1 VRGKMGKV
9 IYKIIIAAMFICII
23 YLLIAKGITFPG
35 ENVWNNEEIAQEDVG
50 NVEKE
55 EEKEESEKRVFQV
68 GEEITFGPYTYKV
81 NSAME
86 SKEKGNFHAPTYY
99 SKRYTFD
106 ENGNITG
113 DNSYVVVNIT
123 IVNNSKEVKVLYLNS
138 MGLGV
143 YKNNITNECDYS
155 ECLSSSKLDGFGRKD
170 YFRTEFEPSVEYT
183 YDLVF
188 IIPDESLKTNKGR
201 LVIERQDT
209 TTRKEDEDKKRLVEV
224 KFH

>member
-1 VRGKMGKV
+1 MRGKV
-9 IYKIIIAAMFICII
+9 IYKIIIAAMFICSI
-23 YLLIAKGITFPG
+23 YILIVKGMPLPG
-35 ENVWNNEEIAQEDVG
+35 ENVWNNEEVAEEDVG
-50 NVEKE
+50 NL
-55 EEKEESEKRVFQV
+55 EKEESELRLYEI

-86 SKEKGNFHAPTYY
+86 SKEKGNFPAPTDY

-123 IVNNSKEVKVLYLNS
+123 IVNNTKKDKVLYLNS
-138 MGLGV
+138 MGLAV
-143 YKNNITNECDYS
+143 YKNNITDECDYS
-155 ECLSSSKLDGFGRKD
+155 ECLSSNKLDGFERKD

-188 IIPDESLKTNKGR
+188 IIPDESLKTNEGQ
-201 LVIERQDT
+201 LVIRRQDAST
-209 TTRKEDEDKKRLVEV
+209 EKENEDKMRCVGV

>member
-1 VRGKMGKV
+1 MRGKV
-9 IYKIIIAAMFICII
+9 IYKIIIAAMFICSVYI
-23 YLLIAKGITFPG
+23 LIVKGMPIPG
-35 ENVWNNEEIAQEDVG
+35 KNVWNNEEIAEEDG
-50 NVEKE
+50 DNGE
-55 EEKEESEKRVFQV
+55 EEERKEESELRLYQI
-68 GEEITFGPYTYKV
+68 GEEVTFGSYTYKV

-86 SKEKGNFHAPTYY
+86 SKEKGNFPAPTDY

-123 IVNNSKEVKVLYLNS
+123 IVNNTKKDKVLYLNS
-138 MGLGV
+138 MGLAV
-143 YKNNITNECDYS
+143 YKNNITDECDYS
-155 ECLSSSKLDGFGRKD
+155 ECLSSSKLDGFKRKG

-188 IIPDESLKTNKGR
+188 IIPDESLKTNEGQ
-201 LVIERQDT
+201 LVIRRQDAST
-209 TTRKEDEDKKRLVEV
+209 EKENEDKMRCVGV

>member
-1 VRGKMGKV
+1 MREKMGKFIV
-9 IYKIIIAAMFICII
+9 KTIIAAMFICSVYI
-23 YLLIAKGITFPG
+23 LIVKGIPLPG

-68 GEEITFGPYTYKV
+68 GEEVTFGPYTYKV

-86 SKEKGNFHAPTYY
+86 SKEKGNFHAPTNW
-99 SKRYTFD
+99 SERYTFD

-113 DNSYVVVNIT
+113 DNSYVVVNLT
-123 IVNNSKEVKVLYLNS
+123 IVNNTKEVKELYLNS
-138 MGLGV
+138 MGLVV
-143 YKNNITNECDYS
+143 YKNTTTTECDYS
-155 ECLSSSKLDGFGRKD
+155 ECVSSSKLEGYGRKD

-201 LVIERQDT
+201 LVIERQDA

>member
-1 VRGKMGKV
+1 MREEMGKL
-9 IYKIIIAAMFICII
+9 IAQITIAAMFICSV
-23 YLLIAKGITFPG
+23 YLLIAKGIPLPG
-35 ENVWNNEEIAQEDVG
+35 ENVWNNEEIAEE
-50 NVEKE
+50 NVDNGE
-55 EEKEESEKRVFQV
+55 EEKKEESELRLYQI
-68 GEEITFGPYTYKV
+68 GEEVTFGPYTYKV

-113 DNSYVVVNIT
+113 ENSYVVVNLT
-123 IVNNSKEVKVLYLNS
+123 IVNNTKEVKVLYLNS
-138 MGLGV
+138 MGLAV
-143 YKNNITNECDYS
+143 YKNNNTNECDYS

-201 LVIERQDT
+201 LVIERQDA